1 MKGIIGMLLIG
12 STVLLWK
19 CTAES
24 KKMIVE
30 KKKQNDTEIKSEAS
44 KLPIDSIEL
53 VKEDQPK
60 IEVKKISRE
69 KKIDKKEEKK
79 IKSVEQEIPVYENK
93 LPEEW
98 EKTFSADKKWM
109 ELYDLS
115 KESFIKGWKN
125 EFKTKPSSKI
135 NQDELVYAYRKRM
148 ENAFNKSPEF
158 IEFSVQRFSKDPDFL
173 SFIKTSPDQVKP
185 N

>member
-1 MKGIIGMLLIG
+1 MKRIIGMLLIG
-12 STVLLWK
+12 STVLFWK
-19 CTAES
+19 CTAEN
-24 KKMIVE
+24 KKAIVE
-30 KKKQNDTEIKSEAS
+30 KKKQNDTEIKPVASEI
-44 KLPIDSIEL
+44 PIDSIKL
-53 VKEDQPK
+53 VNEDKPK
-60 IEVKKISRE
+60 IEAKKIRPE
-69 KKIDKKEEKK
+69 KKIERKEEKK
-79 IKSVEQEIPVYENK
+79 IKSVEQEIPLYENK

-98 EKTFSADKKWM
+98 EKTFSSDKKWM

-125 EFKTKPSSKI
+125 EFDAKPSSKI

-158 IEFSVQRFSKDPDFL
+158 IEFSVQRFSKDPDFI
-173 SFIKTSPDQVKP
+173 SFIKTSPDQVKA